1 MPCVSDT
8 VHLPLLWPL
17 ESGVQFGQPLVLAAS
32 DITSWNVCALALIT
46 IESSLVIMAVSA
58 ETEAHYSE
66 GAVGEGGGEISNL

>member
-8 VHLPLLWPL
+8 VHLPLLWPP
-17 ESGVQFGQPLVLAAS
+17 ESGVVQFGQPLVLAAS

-58 ETEAHYSE
+58 ETETYYSQ
-66 GAVGEGGGEISNL
+66 